1 MIPERS
7 LRSTNTIPP
16 LLRAFCTHPINVIL
30 LPVISF
36 VTSAQRQVLCSP
48 FILSAI
54 ACVSFF
60 VIYLLYSVAEK
71 FYKFRIAFR
80 GHLFFLE
87 FLILL
92 HNGKVHLYAAASLL
106 FSLFQ
111 DREKFVR
118 RHVFL
123 YEEGFLLCC
132 SRNLVSS
139 FQKKH
144 DDSFKTNGKTAGRGV
159 LAGKFAD
166 HLVVPSAAS
175 HRTAELV
182 HRDLKNRS
190 CVIGHSAHKSGIKG
204 DPEISRLHSV
214 NRSDDGFQV
223 LRHLRSKNVLQ
234 FIFQIAYALD
244 VTGNFAEKS
253 EIGVDAFL

>member
-1 MIPERS
+1 MGKGGTSDSESTRREFTRSSGSPVARCSFTAPPRFSTTPVTAITNSLLSFPAFSNPASSMLPFSKISCMIPERS

-80 GHLFFLE
+80 GQLFFLE

-106 FSLFQ
+106 FILFQ
-111 DREKFVR
+111 NREKFVR

-123 YEEGFLLCC
+123 YEEGFLLLG

-144 DDSFKTNGKTAGRGV
+144 DDPFKTNGKTAGRSV

-166 HLVVPSAAS
+166 HLIVP
-175 HRTAELV
+175 
-182 HRDLKNRS
+182 
-190 CVIGHSAHKSGIKG
+190 
-204 DPEISRLHSV
+204 
-214 NRSDDGFQV
+214 
-223 LRHLRSKNVLQ
+223 
-234 FIFQIAYALD
+234 
-244 VTGNFAEKS
+244 
-253 EIGVDAFL
+253 